1 MTKNSYIL
9 TFLLFFMTING
20 FAQSNHLWLRTSFSI
35 KDSLGI
41 KYDVELQHRLQN
53 SKSDELPE
61 QNFLNSARVWM
72 HYSPNEQLKISF
84 SPLAIFDHIQYK
96 DEDQPALK
104 SHVMEYRNSLAAEF
118 QFVQQKPF
126 TFYAR
131 TAIEGRFFPNR
142 EDQFRWRNRVGIDIK
157 LTNKTTLK
165 PFYEIFHQISKGKP
179 LTLDQMRF
187 NTSVKHQFFKIMS
200 AEMGYIRLLKP
211 NRNSGNLLGD
221 NNLYFNLQ
229 YWIY

>member
-229 YWIY
+229 YHF

>member
-1 MTKNSYIL
+1 MTKQIYYIL
-9 TFLLFFMTING
+9 SFILLISTNSV
-20 FAQSNHLWLRTSFSI
+20 AQSNNLWLRTTFSI

-53 SKSDELPE
+53 SKSDELPK

-72 HYSPNEQLKISF
+72 HYSPNEQLKISL
-84 SPLAIFDHIQYK
+84 SPLATFDHIQYK

-104 SHVMEYRNSLAAEF
+104 HHVMEYRNSLATEF
-118 QFVQQKPF
+118 QFVQQKTF

-131 TAIEGRFFPNR
+131 TAIEGRFFSNR

-200 AEMGYIRLLKP
+200 AEMGYLRLLKP

-229 YWIY
+229 YHF